1 MMRILLAAMLIAS
14 RASAQQAASDPR
26 AVQPERPTVA
36 THAYTVAPGYV
47 EIEAGVQGDRLD
59 RGSRAYQA
67 PIVTK
72 LGLGSHAQLNVTT
85 PFVFPS
91 AGQRASAADVA
102 IGIKWRLLDESRLL
116 GAFALLPS
124 VKFATGSITRGSGT
138 GTTDV
143 GVTVISSRHVGVVA
157 MDLNAT
163 YTRLGAGAVTP
174 AADDALWTASFG
186 FPVHRQW
193 SAVAELFGAP
203 TIDGSD
209 RRSTVA
215 LLVGPTFLVSPALN
229 LDAGV
234 IAPLRGDL
242 PNAIYAGVVWNLG
255 RLPLPIRR
263 SAAR

>member
-157 MDLNAT
+157 MDLNAV
-163 YTRLGAGAVTP
+163 YTRVGAGAVTR

-242 PNAIYAGVVWNLG
+242 PNAIYAGMVWNLG
-255 RLPLPIRR
+255 RLPLPISR